1 MDLRKNAFKEERDP
15 YFIKGFQVG
24 LEIGRTNERARSS
37 SVFAERLILG
47 TQHTDEAIAILA
59 GVTIAFVK
67 AKRRTVDKKKQQ
79 KDMNG
84 DDLI

>member
-1 MDLRKNAFKEERDP
+1 M
-15 YFIKGFQVG
+15 
-24 LEIGRTNERARSS
+24 
-37 SVFAERLILG
+37 SVLTLFMILG
-47 TQHTDEAIAILA
+47 PIAILA